1 MSRFTHPYKL
11 GASKRLVFLHLV
23 LTEEELDQI
32 SCGTIYKNMKKEDQD
47 RIDQIAS
54 ELGEDSSYITVIR
67 RAIDELAKDG
77 YILREKLGTEKSLG
91 IDGGNSSGTV
101 YNLAINEEAKGDFFE
116 FHQPRTED
124 PKLFVE
130 TEDSDVQDMYDL
142 GGQENAFLGHILRC
156 MVHDTITQNMKSMTE
171 KLRQNLR
178 GSTNGEFNEIKDQ
191 LTKLETKVDFICMSP
206 LFQLRSLSTEEED
219 NEQHI

>member
-11 GASKRLVFLHLV
+11 GASNRKVFLHLS
-23 LTEEELDQI
+23 LTEEELDQV
-32 SCGTIYKNMKKEDQD
+32 SCGTIYQEMDIEDQD
-47 RIDQIAS
+47 RITEIAN
-54 ELGEDSSYITVIR
+54 ELGADASHITVIR

-101 YNLAINEEAKGDFFE
+101 YNLAINEEAKRDFFK
-116 FHQPRTED
+116 FYQPRTEE
-124 PKLFVE
+124 PQE
-130 TEDSDVQDMYDL
+130 IEDSPNPQEMIDL

-156 MVHDTITQNMKSMTE
+156 MVHDAITQNMKSMTE

-178 GSTNGEFNEIKDQ
+178 GSTNGEFNEIKTQ
-191 LTKLETKVDFICMSP
+191 LTELEDKVDFICMSP
-206 LFQLRSLSTEEED
+206 LFQLRSLPTEEEN